1 MKIFNL
7 IKNNLALI
15 INSFLFI
22 FTLSEYLICM
32 KYINYTYDYKN
43 TWFNILLN
51 SFFTPF
57 YLLFLFKEVHREKV
71 KTFLKKENLKNLCY
85 PVFNGLLYTIET
97 ALLFYTINNLTLSY
111 YTILRTGFIIF
122 NIPFFK
128 YLLNKK
134 ITNIYLASCFFLV
147 ISYILL
153 IYNYITQNNH
163 NNHDNDNDNKLLIS
177 NNNNKLLISNTVIIF
192 LTCLMNSTYNNLIE
206 YSIKKNVFT
215 SIDYQIIFQIT
226 YFILIIIPSI
236 YYTILDPPP
245 INGLTIILYFFIG
258 GGLQLYMYNK
268 IYILNTKNNYLPA
281 NILLSSLDLLRRI
294 IQLLF
299 SFLFFNE
306 LFDIFII
313 ISTLFMGLSSLL
325 LLYEYLKNSKQ
336 DEYINHFEL
345 EEI

>member
-1 MKIFNL
+1 MYIINL
-7 IKNNLALI
+7 IKNNLSLLV
-15 INSFLFI
+15 NSFLFI

-32 KYINYTYDYKN
+32 KYINYTYEYKN
-43 TWFNILLN
+43 TWFNILLKCL
-51 SFFTPF
+51 FTPF
-57 YLLFLFKEVHREKV
+57 YLLFLFKQVHRDKV
-71 KTFLKKENLKNLCY
+71 KTFLKKDNLKNLYY
-85 PVFNGLLYTIET
+85 PIFNGVLYTIET

-134 ITNIYLASCFFLV
+134 ITNIYLASCSLLV

-153 IYNYITQNNH
+153 IYNYITQNNY
-163 NNHDNDNDNKLLIS
+163 NNNDNKLLIS
-177 NNNNKLLISNTVIIF
+177 NTGIIF
-192 LTCLMNSTYNNLIE
+192 LTCFINSTYNNLIE

-215 SIDYQIIFQIT
+215 SVDYQIIFQIT

-245 INGLTIILYFFIG
+245 INATTIVLYFFIG

-281 NILLSSLDLLRRI
+281 NILLSGLDLLRRI

-306 LFDIFII
+306 LFDTFII
-313 ISTLFMGLSSLL
+313 ISISFMGLSSLL
-325 LLYEYLKNSKQ
+325 LLYQYLKDNSQ

>member
-1 MKIFNL
+1 MYIINL
-7 IKNNLALI
+7 IKNNLSLLV
-15 INSFLFI
+15 NSFLFI

-32 KYINYTYDYKN
+32 KYINYTYEYKN

-51 SFFTPF
+51 CLFTPF
-57 YLLFLFKEVHREKV
+57 YLLFLFKQVHREKV
-71 KTFLKKENLKNLCY
+71 KTFFKRDNLKNLCY

-134 ITNIYLASCFFLV
+134 ITNIYLASCSFLV

-153 IYNYITQNNH
+153 IYNYITH
-163 NNHDNDNDNKLLIS
+163 NDDNNDNKLLIS
-177 NNNNKLLISNTVIIF
+177 NTGIIF
-192 LTCLMNSTYNNLIE
+192 LTCFMNSTYNNLIE

-215 SIDYQIIFQIT
+215 SVDYQIIFQIT

-245 INGLTIILYFFIG
+245 ISGLTIVLYFFIG

-281 NILLSSLDLLRRI
+281 NILLSGLDLLRRI

-306 LFDIFII
+306 LFDTFII
-313 ISTLFMGLSSLL
+313 ISIIFMGLSSLL
-325 LLYEYLKNSKQ
+325 LFYQYLKDNSQ

-345 EEI
+345 EDI

>member
-1 MKIFNL
+1 MKIINP
-7 IKNNLALI
+7 IKNNLSLI
-15 INSFLFI
+15 VNSFLFI

-32 KYINYTYDYKN
+32 KYINYTYNYKN

-51 SFFTPF
+51 CFFTPF

-71 KTFLKKENLKNLCY
+71 KTFLKKENIKNLCY
-85 PVFNGLLYTIET
+85 PIFNGLLYTIET
-97 ALLFYTINNLTLSY
+97 ALLFYTINDLTLSY

-134 ITNIYLASCFFLV
+134 ITNIYLVSCFFLV

-163 NNHDNDNDNKLLIS
+163 NNNDNKLLIS
-177 NNNNKLLISNTVIIF
+177 NTGIIF
-192 LTCLMNSTYNNLIE
+192 LTCFMNSTYNNFIE
-206 YSIKKNVFT
+206 YSIKKNAFT
-215 SIDYQIIFQIT
+215 SVDYQIIFQIT

-245 INGLTIILYFFIG
+245 INGLTIVLYFLIG

-281 NILLSSLDLLRRI
+281 NILLSSLDLLRRF

-306 LFDIFII
+306 LFNIFII
-313 ISTLFMGLSSLL
+313 ISILFMGLSSLL
-325 LLYEYLKNSKQ
+325 LLYQYVKNDKQ

-345 EEI
+345 EEEIK

>member
-1 MKIFNL
+1 MYIINL
-7 IKNNLALI
+7 IKNNLSLI
-15 INSFLFI
+15 VNSFLFV

-51 SFFTPF
+51 CLFTPF
-57 YLLFLFKEVHREKV
+57 YLLFLLKQVHREKV
-71 KTFLKKENLKNLCY
+71 KTFFKKENLKNLCY
-85 PVFNGLLYTIET
+85 PVFNGVLYTIET

-128 YLLNKK
+128 YLLKKK
-134 ITNIYLASCFFLV
+134 ITNIYLASCSLLV

-153 IYNYITQNNH
+153 IYNYITRNNH
-163 NNHDNDNDNKLLIS
+163 NNHDNN
-177 NNNNKLLISNTVIIF
+177 LLISNTGIIF
-192 LTCLMNSTYNNLIE
+192 LTCFMNSTYNNLIE

-215 SIDYQIIFQIT
+215 SVDYQIIFQIT

-245 INGLTIILYFFIG
+245 INGLTLLLYFFIG

-281 NILLSSLDLLRRI
+281 NILLSGLDLLRRI

-306 LFDIFII
+306 LFDTFII
-313 ISTLFMGLSSLL
+313 ISISFMGLSSLL
-325 LLYEYLKNSKQ
+325 LLYQYLKDNSK
-336 DEYINHFEL
+336 DDYINHFEL
-345 EEI
+345 EDI

>member
-1 MKIFNL
+1 
-7 IKNNLALI
+7 
-15 INSFLFI
+15 
-22 FTLSEYLICM
+22 M

-51 SFFTPF
+51 CLFTPF

-71 KTFLKKENLKNLCY
+71 KTFFKRENLKNLCY

-97 ALLFYTINNLTLSY
+97 ALLYYTLNNLTLSY

-128 YLLNKK
+128 YLLKKK
-134 ITNIYLASCFFLV
+134 ITNIYLTSCSFLV
-147 ISYILL
+147 ISYILI
-153 IYNYITQNNH
+153 IYNYITQNNY
-163 NNHDNDNDNKLLIS
+163 NNDDNKLLIS
-177 NNNNKLLISNTVIIF
+177 NTGIIF
-192 LTCLMNSTYNNLIE
+192 LTCFMNSTYNNLIE

-215 SIDYQIIFQIT
+215 SVDYQIIFQIT
-226 YFILIIIPSI
+226 YFIFIIIPSI
-236 YYTILDPPP
+236 YYTIIDPPP
-245 INGLTIILYFFIG
+245 INGLTIVLYFLIG
-258 GGLQLYMYNK
+258 GGLQMYMYNK

-299 SFLFFNE
+299 SFLFFYESFN
-306 LFDIFII
+306 IFII
-313 ISTLFMGLSSLL
+313 ISILFMGLSSLL
-325 LLYEYLKNSKQ
+325 LLYQYLKDNKQ

>member
-1 MKIFNL
+1 MYIINL
-7 IKNNLALI
+7 IKNNLSLLV
-15 INSFLFI
+15 NSFLFI
-22 FTLSEYLICM
+22 FTLSEYLICI
-32 KYINYTYDYKN
+32 KYINYTYEYKN

-51 SFFTPF
+51 CLFTPF
-57 YLLFLFKEVHREKV
+57 YLLFLFKQVHREKV
-71 KTFLKKENLKNLCY
+71 KTFFKKENLKNLCY
-85 PVFNGLLYTIET
+85 PVFNGILYTIET

-134 ITNIYLASCFFLV
+134 ITNIYLASCSFLI

-153 IYNYITQNNH
+153 IYNYITRNNY
-163 NNHDNDNDNKLLIS
+163 NNHDNT
-177 NNNNKLLISNTVIIF
+177 LLISNTGIIF
-192 LTCLMNSTYNNLIE
+192 LTCFMNSTYNNLIE

-245 INGLTIILYFFIG
+245 INGTTIILYFLIG

-268 IYILNTKNNYLPA
+268 IYILNIKNNYLPA
-281 NILLSSLDLLRRI
+281 NILLSGLDLLRRI

-306 LFDIFII
+306 LFDTFII
-313 ISTLFMGLSSLL
+313 ISISFMGLSSLL
-325 LLYEYLKNSKQ
+325 LLYQYLKDNSQ

-345 EEI
+345 EDI

>member
-1 MKIFNL
+1 MKIINL
-7 IKNNLALI
+7 IKNNLSLL

-22 FTLSEYLICM
+22 FTLSEYLICL
-32 KYINYTYDYKN
+32 KFINYTYDYKN

-51 SFFTPF
+51 CFFTPF
-57 YLLFLFKEVHREKV
+57 YLLFLFKKVHREKV

-85 PVFNGLLYTIET
+85 PIFNGLLYTIET

-134 ITNIYLASCFFLV
+134 ITNIYLVSCFFLV

-153 IYNYITQNNH
+153 IYNYITQNNYI
-163 NNHDNDNDNKLLIS
+163 NND
-177 NNNNKLLISNTVIIF
+177 NKLLISNTVIIF
-192 LTCLMNSTYNNLIE
+192 LTCFMNSTYNNLIE
-206 YSIKKNVFT
+206 YSIKKSVFT
-215 SIDYQIIFQIT
+215 SIDYQIIFQIK

-245 INGLTIILYFFIG
+245 INGLTIVLYFLIG

-268 IYILNTKNNYLPA
+268 IYILNIKNNYFPA

-306 LFDIFII
+306 LFDIFVI
-313 ISTLFMGLSSLL
+313 ISILFMGLSSLL
-325 LLYEYLKNSKQ
+325 LLYQYVKNDKQ

-345 EEI
+345 EEEIK

>member
-1 MKIFNL
+1 MKIINF
-7 IKNNLALI
+7 IKNNLSLI
-15 INSFLFI
+15 VNSFLFI

-32 KYINYTYDYKN
+32 KYINYTYNYKN

-51 SFFTPF
+51 CFYTPF

-71 KTFLKKENLKNLCY
+71 KIFLKKENLKNLCH
-85 PVFNGLLYTIET
+85 PIFNGLLYTIET
-97 ALLFYTINNLTLSY
+97 ALLFYTINDLTLSY

-134 ITNIYLASCFFLV
+134 ITNIYLASCFFLI

-163 NNHDNDNDNKLLIS
+163 NNNDNKLLIS
-177 NNNNKLLISNTVIIF
+177 NTGIIF
-192 LTCLMNSTYNNLIE
+192 LTCFMNSTYNNLIE

-245 INGLTIILYFFIG
+245 INGLTIVLYFFIG

-268 IYILNTKNNYLPA
+268 IYILNTKNNYFPA
-281 NILLSSLDLLRRI
+281 NILLSGLDLLRRI

-313 ISTLFMGLSSLL
+313 ISILFMSLSSLL
-325 LLYEYLKNSKQ
+325 LLYQYIKNNKQ

>member
-1 MKIFNL
+1 MKIINL
-7 IKNNLALI
+7 IKNNLSLI

-51 SFFTPF
+51 CFFTPF

-71 KTFLKKENLKNLCY
+71 KTFLKKENIKNLCY
-85 PVFNGLLYTIET
+85 PIFNGLLYTIET
-97 ALLFYTINNLTLSY
+97 ALLFYTINDLTLSY

-134 ITNIYLASCFFLV
+134 ITNIYLVSCFFLV

-163 NNHDNDNDNKLLIS
+163 NNNDNKLLIS
-177 NNNNKLLISNTVIIF
+177 NTGIIF
-192 LTCLMNSTYNNLIE
+192 LTCFMNSTYNNFIE
-206 YSIKKNVFT
+206 YSIKKNAFT
-215 SIDYQIIFQIT
+215 SVDYQIIFQIT

-245 INGLTIILYFFIG
+245 INGLTIVLYFLIG

-281 NILLSSLDLLRRI
+281 NILLSSLDLLRRF

-306 LFDIFII
+306 LFNIFII
-313 ISTLFMGLSSLL
+313 ISILFMGLSSLL
-325 LLYEYLKNSKQ
+325 LLYQYVKNDKQ

-345 EEI
+345 EEEIK

>member
-1 MKIFNL
+1 MGIFNF
-7 IKNNLALI
+7 IKNNLSLLV
-15 INSFLFI
+15 NSFLFI

-51 SFFTPF
+51 CLFTPF
-57 YLLFLFKEVHREKV
+57 YLLFLLKEVHRDKV
-71 KTFLKKENLKNLCY
+71 KTFFKRENLKDLCY
-85 PVFNGLLYTIET
+85 PVFNGMLYTIET

-128 YLLNKK
+128 YLLKKK
-134 ITNIYLASCFFLV
+134 ITNIYLTSCSLLV

-153 IYNYITQNNH
+153 IYNYISQNNT
-163 NNHDNDNDNKLLIS
+163 NNNT
-177 NNNNKLLISNTVIIF
+177 NNNKLLISNTGIIF
-192 LTCLMNSTYNNLIE
+192 LTCFMNSTYNNLIE

-215 SIDYQIIFQIT
+215 SVDYQIIFQIT

-245 INGLTIILYFFIG
+245 ISSLTIVLYFLIG
-258 GGLQLYMYNK
+258 SGLQLYMYNK

-281 NILLSSLDLLRRI
+281 NILLSGLDLLRRI

-306 LFDIFII
+306 LFDTFII
-313 ISTLFMGLSSLL
+313 ISISFMGLSSLL
-325 LLYEYLKNSKQ
+325 LLYQYLKDNNK